1 MILIDDA
8 KYSCMECI
16 RGHRSSLC
24 RHHTRP
30 LLQVRSKGRPNVHAN
45 GNPNHRIAVFAE
57 EIDKNNS
64 NSTGNNKGNCENKK
78 TPVVIL
84 KASPKQVIDL
94 NNGRII
100 GPYQEDITID
110 ESSKPPLPIINSNS
124 FINTTSCCL
133 NGISKPKK
141 SCGCCSNKT
150 NKNINKL
157 KILKTYLKK
166 HMKPENECKFVE
178 YSNLIQIKKEN
189 DDEDQNRGSKHSIV
203 IDNDNDKDNGKT
215 KPANDSLLYD
225 VVKIPSCS
233 IPGSCGCDSNCACE
247 GCFVHGNVNVNEL
260 NNNQFSNLINYAN
273 NNEIRMPQNIMSN
286 YANKLSDMTHGQ
298 MYNGISKGITNSGAD
313 MNNVFANNILET
325 NNSTI
330 YANSHSHLGNFEN
343 EDLLTSSTNSTST
356 NLTQP
361 NDMSML
367 NGQMYNL
374 QTDISQQHPNQNHSQ
389 RLMQAPLQGYGQEQA
404 PGGPQ
409 IEKDIESKTC
419 SCSNDCD
426 CFNCE
431 THGIINGMK
440 LDDIFNHMVP
450 ADYKDLINSIG
461 VDRDGA
467 NTSNI
472 LIVAPMINS
481 SSENV
486 SSNSSENLDA
496 DLTNRKASR
505 CCGR

>member
-57 EIDKNNS
+57 EIDKNDS
-64 NSTGNNKGNCENKK
+64 NGKGDSKGNCENKK

-124 FINTTSCCL
+124 FINSTSCCL

-166 HMKPENECKFVE
+166 HMKPENECKFVD
-178 YSNLIQIKKEN
+178 YSNVIQIKKEN
-189 DDEDQNRGSKHSIV
+189 DYEDQKRDNKHSIV
-203 IDNDNDKDNGKT
+203 IENDDKDNGKNNL
-215 KPANDSLLYD
+215 ANDNLLYD

-233 IPGSCGCDSNCACE
+233 IPGSCGCDSNCTCE
-247 GCFVHGNVNVNEL
+247 GCFVHGNVNMSEL
-260 NNNQFSNLINYAN
+260 NNNQFNNLINYAN
-273 NNEIRMPQNIMSN
+273 SNEISMPQDIMSN
-286 YANKLSDMTHGQ
+286 YATKLGDMTHSQ
-298 MYNGISKGITNSGAD
+298 IDNSISKEITNPGAD
-313 MNNVFANNILET
+313 MNNVFANNILDT

-330 YANSHSHLGNFEN
+330 NANSHSNLGNVQN
-343 EDLLTSSTNSTST
+343 GDILTSNTNDTSV
-356 NLTQP
+356 NPTQA

-374 QTDISQQHPNQNHSQ
+374 QADLSQQQQ
-389 RLMQAPLQGYGQEQA
+389 TRLMQGSLQGYGQEQVQS
-404 PGGPQ
+404 GSQ
-409 IEKDIESKTC
+409 IEKDIESNAC

-440 LDDIFNHMVP
+440 LDDLFNHMMP
-450 ADYKDLINSIG
+450 ANYKDLINSIR
-461 VDRDGA
+461 VDKDTT
-467 NTSNI
+467 NNSNSLTTTPI
-472 LIVAPMINS
+472 IDS
-481 SSENV
+481 SSENA
-486 SSNSSENLDA
+486 SSNSSENLDT
-496 DLTNRKASR
+496 DLINRKPSS
-505 CCGR
+505 CCRR

>member
-1 MILIDDA
+1 MILIDDV
-8 KYSCMECI
+8 KYSCIECI

-57 EIDKNNS
+57 EIDINDNS
-64 NSTGNNKGNCENKK
+64 GTGHGKGNCETKK
-78 TPVVIL
+78 IPVVIL

-94 NNGRII
+94 NNGQII
-100 GPYQEDITID
+100 GPYQDDITID

-166 HMKPENECKFVE
+166 HMKPENERKFID
-178 YSNLIQIKKEN
+178 YSKLIQIKNEN
-189 DDEDQNRGSKHSIV
+189 DDEDEISGNKHSVI
-203 IDNDNDKDNGKT
+203 IDNDNNKHNDKINSGNDN
-215 KPANDSLLYD
+215 LLYD

-233 IPGSCGCDSNCACE
+233 IPGSCGCGSNCACE
-247 GCFVHGNVNVNEL
+247 GCFVHGNVSMNNL
-260 NNNQFSNLINYAN
+260 NNNQFNNLMNYAN
-273 NNEIRMPQNIMSN
+273 NNEIKMPHEIMSN
-286 YANKLSDMTHGQ
+286 YANKLSEMTNSQ
-298 MYNGISKGITNSGAD
+298 VENNISKGVTNSD
-313 MNNVFANNILET
+313 TDINNVFANDILDT
-325 NNSTI
+325 HNGTQNVH
-330 YANSHSHLGNFEN
+330 SHSQLGNIQN
-343 EDLLTSSTNSTST
+343 GDLLISNADATSNNQTPNNYM
-356 NLTQP
+356 NLV
-361 NDMSML
+361 NDH
-367 NGQMYNL
+367 MYTL
-374 QTDISQQHPNQNHSQ
+374 QTGLAQQQPANQNHSQ
-389 RLMQAPLQGYGQEQA
+389 RPIQRPLQEYTQ
-404 PGGPQ
+404 GGPQ
-409 IEKDIESKTC
+409 VEKDIESYVC

-440 LDDIFNHMVP
+440 LDDLFNHMMP
-450 ADYKDLINSIG
+450 GDYKDLINSIG
-461 VDRDGA
+461 DGT
-467 NTSNI
+467 NTSNNLTVTPI
-472 LIVAPMINS
+472 INS

-486 SSNSSENLDA
+486 SSNSSESLDVNSGNGK
-496 DLTNRKASR
+496 TSNCCRK
-505 CCGR
+505 

>member
-1 MILIDDA
+1 MILIDDV
-8 KYSCMECI
+8 KYSCIECI

-57 EIDKNNS
+57 EIDNNDRIG
-64 NSTGNNKGNCENKK
+64 TGHGKGNCENKK
-78 TPVVIL
+78 IPVVIL

-100 GPYQEDITID
+100 GPYQEDIAID

-150 NKNINKL
+150 NKNISKL

-166 HMKPENECKFVE
+166 HMKPENERQFID
-178 YSNLIQIKKEN
+178 YSKLVQIKNEN
-189 DDEDQNRGSKHSIV
+189 DDEDEISGKKHSVI
-203 IDNDNDKDNGKT
+203 IDNDNDKDNDEINSG
-215 KPANDSLLYD
+215 NDNLLYD

-247 GCFVHGNVNVNEL
+247 GCFVHGNVSMNNL

-273 NNEIRMPQNIMSN
+273 NNEIKMPNEIMSN
-286 YANKLSDMTHGQ
+286 YANKLSDMTNSQ
-298 MYNGISKGITNSGAD
+298 VENNISKGVNNSD
-313 MNNVFANNILET
+313 TDINNVFANDILNT
-325 NNSTI
+325 HNGTQNVHT
-330 YANSHSHLGNFEN
+330 HSQLGNIQN
-343 EDLLTSSTNSTST
+343 GDLLISNGNATSNNHM
-356 NLTQP
+356 NLL
-361 NDMSML
+361 NDH
-367 NGQMYNL
+367 MYTL
-374 QTDISQQHPNQNHSQ
+374 QTDLGQQPADQNPQ
-389 RLMQAPLQGYGQEQA
+389 RPIQGPLQG
-404 PGGPQ
+404 GPQ
-409 IEKDIESKTC
+409 VEKDIESNVC

-440 LDDIFNHMVP
+440 LDDLFNHMMP
-450 ADYKDLINSIG
+450 GDYKDLINSMG
-461 VDRDGA
+461 DA
-467 NTSNI
+467 TNTSNNLTVTPI
-472 LIVAPMINS
+472 INS

-486 SSNSSENLDA
+486 SSNSSESLGVNSSNGK
-496 DLTNRKASR
+496 TSSCCRK
-505 CCGR
+505 